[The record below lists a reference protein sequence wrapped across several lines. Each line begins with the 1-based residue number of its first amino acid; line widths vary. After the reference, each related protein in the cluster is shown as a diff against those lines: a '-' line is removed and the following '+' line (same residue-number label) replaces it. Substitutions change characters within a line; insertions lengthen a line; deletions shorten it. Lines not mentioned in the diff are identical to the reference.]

1 MTYNQKLELPSRHTN
16 RISRKQWIS
25 ATFFPM
31 TFFVPITIIF
41 FIIPYL
47 SNPESGLRIDG
58 FFIMFAMFA
67 AFSIISMFNLKK
79 QFRCKICNKP
89 MRKRI
94 HSLYCNSCRPHVTKM
109 IQDWKGKIYCSL
121 CEGKFNNYQ
130 TFLVHFRNIHNN
142 SGKKPWIRY
151 HPEDNAVRILV

>member
-1 MTYNQKLELPSRHTN
+1 MTYNQKFGLPSRYTN
-16 RISRKQWIS
+16 KISRKEWLSTI
-25 ATFFPM
+25 FFPM

-47 SNPESGLRIDG
+47 SDPKLDLRMDG
-58 FFIMFAMFA
+58 FLVMFAMA
-67 AFSIISMFNLKK
+67 AVFTIIGMFNLKK
-79 QFRCKICNKP
+79 LFRCKICNKS

-94 HSLYCNSCRPHVTKM
+94 HSLYCNSCRPHVTKT
-109 IQDWKGKIYCSL
+109 IQDWKGKISCSL
-121 CEGKFNNYQ
+121 CESEFNNYQ

-151 HPEDNAVRILV
+151 HPEDNAIRKIT